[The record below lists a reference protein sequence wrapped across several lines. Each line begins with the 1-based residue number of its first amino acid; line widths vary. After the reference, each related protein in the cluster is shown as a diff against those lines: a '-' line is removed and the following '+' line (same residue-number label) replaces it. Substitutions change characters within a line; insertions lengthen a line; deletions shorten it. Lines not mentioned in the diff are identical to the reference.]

1 MIMLKLKNA
10 DQETKIDFPCL
21 HEHIRY
27 RLEEIG
33 LDGAN
38 APKVLVREVEAP
50 RALSFLEGLEVNVD
64 EINYLANEIES
75 LEEIQA
81 EKLYAIIAYKGYK
94 EPKDLINAKFN
105 LDCYTLIQDVRNLE
119 KIGRIHLSTLRGGL
133 TQEELET
140 TDFAKIGRELLDSG
154 KGIYTE
160 YGILFRNEEIEY
172 KEAYDGQVFPEGWY
186 GWEKHVLEVEIEYN
200 GKSEYVYLPEEELAI
215 KKSLKRLG
223 ATCESVC
230 TYQLKGDCFAEREW
244 AEKFKKFLDT
254 ESILTVNAFTKF
266 LDRHYVNMDKLLKLS
281 KYAEAETLGQVRK
294 LAERIDEFAYL
305 SGIGDAEDL
314 GEYLTGCDPDY
325 CVANELHPFLDHAGF
340 GEKFLKEHDGRFIDG
355 GCMYIK
361 DGDKTLEELF
371 KCEDPTDEPE
381 LKSPTMAQ

>member
-105 LDCYTLIQDVRNLE
+105 LDCYTLISGPDVDVNFDTSGTKKASIRPVFMTTR
-119 KIGRIHLSTLRGGL
+119 KTTL
-133 TQEELET
+133 TVT
-140 TDFAKIGRELLDSG
+140 T
-154 KGIYTE
+154 
-160 YGILFRNEEIEY
+160 
-172 KEAYDGQVFPEGWY
+172 
-186 GWEKHVLEVEIEYN
+186 
-200 GKSEYVYLPEEELAI
+200 
-215 KKSLKRLG
+215 KKSAVYTRENTDQ
-223 ATCESVC
+223 ATYFTFQPETSFVDAVSKAGLN
-230 TYQLKGDCFAEREW
+230 TSEIKSYEGTGTALTITNFFDKSYLNAISGSENA
-244 AEKFKKFLDT
+244 KK
-254 ESILTVNAFTKF
+254 N
-266 LDRHYVNMDKLLKLS
+266 KL
-281 KYAEAETLGQVRK
+281 
-294 LAERIDEFAYL
+294 IDA
-305 SGIGDAEDL
+305 
-314 GEYLTGCDPDY
+314 
-325 CVANELHPFLDHAGF
+325 
-340 GEKFLKEHDGRFIDG
+340 IDG
-355 GCMYIK
+355 YGSQN
-361 DGDKTLEELF
+361 
-371 KCEDPTDEPE
+371 P
-381 LKSPTMAQ
+381 A

>member
-10 DQETKIDFPCL
+10 DQETEIDFPCL

-38 APKVLVREVEAP
+38 APNVLVEKVEAP
-50 RALSFLEGLEVNVD
+50 RALSFLEGTYVNVD

-81 EKLYAIIAYKGYK
+81 KKLYAIIAYKGYK
-94 EPKDLINAKFN
+94 EAKDLINAKFN
-105 LDCYTLIQDVRNLE
+105 LDSYTLIQDVRNLE
-119 KIGRIHLSTLRGGL
+119 KIGCIHLSTLRGGL

-140 TDFAKIGRELLDSG
+140 TDFAKIGRELIESG
-154 KGIYTE
+154 KGISTK

-186 GWEKHVLEVEIEYN
+186 GWEKRMLEVEIEYI
-200 GKSEYVYLPEEELAI
+200 GKSEYVYLPEEDLAI

-223 ATCESVC
+223 VPYESVC
-230 TYQLKGDCFAEREW
+230 TYQLKGDSFADREW
-244 AEKFKKFLDT
+244 SEKFKRFLDT
-254 ESILTVNAFTKF
+254 ESILAVNAFTKF
-266 LDRHYVNMDKLLKLS
+266 LDGHYVNMDKLLKLS

-314 GEYLTGCDPDY
+314 GEYLTSCDADY
-325 CVANELHPFLDHAGF
+325 RIAEELHPFVDHTGF
-340 GEKFLKEHDGRFIDG
+340 GEEFLKEHDGRFIDG
-355 GCMYIK
+355 GCMYIL
-361 DGDKTLEELF
+361 DGDKTLEELLN
-371 KCEDPTDEPE
+371 CEDPTDESA
-381 LKSPTMAQ
+381 LKSPTIAQ

>member
-1 MIMLKLKNA
+1 MLKLKNA

-223 ATCESVC
+223 APYESVC

-254 ESILTVNAFTKF
+254 ESSGERQQAESNAVQARGR
-266 LDRHYVNMDKLLKLS
+266 DVDDDEPDGGDAGHRQDS
-281 KYAEAETLGQVRK
+281 LGTTARGMRERGRKTERRVLVRGCAG
-294 LAERIDEFAYL
+294 LAE
-305 SGIGDAEDL
+305 GIIHGAARHKVQVPAAERQAQHRRVC
-314 GEYLTGCDPDY
+314 EVYR
-325 CVANELHPFLDHAGF
+325 HAGRR
-340 GEKFLKEHDGRFIDG
+340 GKNRRYL
-355 GCMYIK
+355 
-361 DGDKTLEELF
+361 
-371 KCEDPTDEPE
+371 
-381 LKSPTMAQ
+381 

>member
-81 EKLYAIIAYKGYK
+81 EKLYAIAEYKGYK

-105 LDCYTLIQDVRNLE
+105 LDSYTLIQDVRNLE

-133 TQEELET
+133 MQEELET
-140 TDFAKIGRELLDSG
+140 TDFTKIGRELIESG
-154 KGIYTE
+154 KGISTK
-160 YGILFRNEEIEY
+160 YGILLRNEEIEY
-172 KEAYDGQVFPEGWY
+172 KEGYDGHVFPEGWY
-186 GWEKHVLEVEIEYN
+186 GWENRMLEVEIGYD
-200 GKSEYVYLPEEELAI
+200 GKSEYVYLPDEDLAI
-215 KKSLKRLG
+215 RKALKRLG
-223 ATCESVC
+223 APSLKAC

-244 AEKFKKFLDT
+244 AEKFQVFLDT
-254 ESILTVNAFTKF
+254 ESILEVNELTKL
-266 LDRHYVNMDKLLKLS
+266 LDGHSVYMDKLLKLS
-281 KYAEAETLGQVRK
+281 KYANAETLGQVRK
-294 LAERIDEFAYL
+294 LAERINEFDYL
-305 SGIGDAEDL
+305 SGICDAQGL
-314 GEYLTGCDPDY
+314 GKYLTTCDPDY
-325 CVANELHPFLDHAGF
+325 CVADELHPFLDHAGF
-340 GEKFLKEHDGRFIDG
+340 GKAFLKEHDGRFIDG
-355 GCMYIK
+355 GCMYIL
-361 DGDKTLEELF
+361 DGDKTLEEILGQS
-371 KCEDPTDEPE
+371 KAPE
-381 LKSPTMAQ
+381 QGM

>member
-1 MIMLKLKNA
+1 MIILKLKNA

-33 LDGAN
+33 LDGVN

-50 RALSFLEGLEVNVD
+50 RALSCLEGLEVNVD

-81 EKLYAIIAYKGYK
+81 EKLYAIAEYKGYK

-105 LDCYTLIQDVRNLE
+105 LDSYTLIQDVRNLE

-140 TDFAKIGRELLDSG
+140 TDFAKIGRELIESG
-154 KGIYTE
+154 KGISTK

-186 GWEKHVLEVEIEYN
+186 GWENRMLEVEIGYD
-200 GKSEYVYLPEEELAI
+200 GKSEYVYLPDEELAI
-215 KKSLKRLG
+215 RKALKRLG
-223 ATCESVC
+223 APSLKAC

-244 AEKFKKFLDT
+244 AEKFQVFLDT
-254 ESILTVNAFTKF
+254 ESILEVNELTKL
-266 LDRHYVNMDKLLKLS
+266 LDGHSVYMDKLLKLS
-281 KYAEAETLGQVRK
+281 KYANAETLGQVRK
-294 LAERIDEFAYL
+294 LAERINEF
-305 SGIGDAEDL
+305 D
-314 GEYLTGCDPDY
+314 
-325 CVANELHPFLDHAGF
+325 
-340 GEKFLKEHDGRFIDG
+340 
-355 GCMYIK
+355 
-361 DGDKTLEELF
+361 
-371 KCEDPTDEPE
+371 
-381 LKSPTMAQ
+381 